1 MAKKSKKQIDI
12 MKKMSFKPIL
22 YFTSDDL
29 EELKD
34 WKVGNTYTMTIK
46 AKLIDLSLPAQEPYG
61 LMEEEG
67 MSKDEM
73 KGKFEVTDIETT
85 NE

>member
-1 MAKKSKKQIDI
+1 
-12 MKKMSFKPIL
+12 
-22 YFTSDDL
+22 
-29 EELKD
+29 
-34 WKVGNTYTMTIK
+34 MTIK